1 MKASDPKTMPRE
13 AFPDSRQRSSRPFA
27 TSEGRPRDGRP
38 ASATETR
45 VLLAAHWWRKL
56 GSSADLRRPLLDG
69 GHAERLQQ
77 AHLDQRAP
85 EARAGQAA
93 ECAPLQPPTPSSAHV
108 CNGKHPDARRR
119 SCPPDTPPP
128 PRGNRHPAGASH
140 QRDRKSP
147 RARRLTE
154 HHRPQQTPRSGRTR
168 QERNPN
174 LRDGGPA
181 AATNSIAHA
190 QHKHSY
196 HTQQQAPYC

>member
-1 MKASDPKTMPRE
+1 MPRE

-128 PRGNRHPAGASH
+128 PQGQPSSSRGQPPARQKVTARQAPHGA
-140 QRDRKSP
+140 
-147 RARRLTE
+147 
-154 HHRPQQTPRSGRTR
+154 PQ
-168 QERNPN
+168 
-174 LRDGGPA
+174 A
-181 AATNSIAHA
+181 AADTKERSDAPGTQPKSAGRRPSSSDQFHHA
-190 QHKHSY
+190 C
-196 HTQQQAPYC
+196 AA